1 MRTKYYKTVMY
12 VLVGLVAVLFYASN
26 APAPPIEA
34 SISLVKSCT
43 DASSQGEPILFS
55 ATLTNTGTDNITN
68 ITCGDVPPATL
79 TGVPT
84 SLLIGASATITGS
97 YVPTTN
103 PSTDTIT
110 CNGTGQLT
118 GTSVTASASA
128 TCRYSEDGGC
138 TLTPG
143 YWKTH
148 SQYGPAP
155 YDTTWAVIGEDT
167 TFYLSGQ
174 SYYVVLWTTP
184 ERGNAYYILAHQF
197 IAAKLNISKGASV
210 PSNVQDALDDA
221 TYLFGLYTPSQIG
234 ALKGGAVLR
243 AQFVNIAGVLD
254 TYNNGITGPGHCR

>member
-26 APAPPIEA
+26 APAPGSA
-34 SISLVKSCT
+34 SISLVKSCI
-43 DASSQGEPILFS
+43 APSGPGVPILFS
-55 ATLTNTGTDNITN
+55 ATLTNTGEDNIIN
-68 ITCGDVPPATL
+68 IACEDVPPATME
-79 TGVPT
+79 GVPT
-84 SLLIGASATITGS
+84 SLLSGQSVTISGS
-97 YVPTTN
+97 YIPTSN

-110 CNGTGQLT
+110 CRGTGEFT
-118 GTSVTASASA
+118 TTTVSASASA

-148 SQYGPAP
+148 SQDGPAP

-174 SYYVVLWTTP
+174 SYYVVLWMTP

-197 IAAKLNISKGASV
+197 IAAKLNIAKGASV
-210 PSNVQDALDDA
+210 PSNVQTAITA
-221 TYLFGLYTPSQIG
+221 STNLFNTYTPAYIG
-234 ALKGGAVLR
+234 ALKGGDELR
-243 AQFVNIAGVLD
+243 AQFISIASVLD
-254 TYNNGITGPGHCR
+254 AYNNGIIGPGHCR

>member
-1 MRTKYYKTVMY
+1 MKTRYFMNVAC
-12 VLVGLVAVLFYASN
+12 VLVGLMFVLLFATE
-26 APAPPIEA
+26 APAGPSSA

-43 DASSQGEPILFS
+43 DASGPGEPILFS
-55 ATLTNTGTDNITN
+55 ATLANTGEDNIIN
-68 ITCGDVPPATL
+68 ITCEDVPPATL

-84 SLLIGASATITGS
+84 TLLYGQSATITGS

-110 CNGTGQLT
+110 CNGTGQST
-118 GTSVTASASA
+118 FIPVTASASA
-128 TCRYSEDGGC
+128 TCRYTEDGGC

-174 SYYVVLWTTP
+174 TYYEVLWTSP
-184 ERGNAYYILAHQF
+184 ERGNAYYILAHPF
-197 IAAKLNISKGASV
+197 IAAKLNIAKGASV
-210 PSNVQDALDDA
+210 PADVQTAITDA
-221 TYLFGLYTPSQIG
+221 TDLFNTYNPDEIG
-234 ALKGGAVLR
+234 ALKGRDELR
-243 AQFVNIAGVLD
+243 AQFITLASVLD
-254 TYNNGITGPGHCR
+254 EYNNGITGPGHCR